1 MDSKTNSIHL
11 QFNSFIMEKDKVV
24 FCRPFYCPQCESL
37 RRPLDEY
44 YFIVFGHDNQTFF
57 IHKAR
62 YKGIKWITP
71 SIIFFDGK
79 EDDTHK
85 EILVACGVV
94 GCGVEIYHTD
104 DKEYPYDI
112 NIKKV
117 RLYKITR
124 ADYKALLE
132 YKDETYKLD

>member
-1 MDSKTNSIHL
+1 
-11 QFNSFIMEKDKVV
+11 MEKDKVV
-24 FCRPFYCPQCESL
+24 FCRPFYCPACASL
-37 RRPLDEY
+37 KRPLDEY
-44 YFIVFGHDNQTFF
+44 FFVVFGHDSQTFF
-57 IHKAR
+57 IRKAG
-62 YKGIKWITP
+62 YKGKEWITP
-71 SIIFFDGK
+71 SIVFYDGK

-94 GCGVEIYHTD
+94 GCGVEIFHTD

-117 RLYKITR
+117 RLYKITH